1 MLENGVEK
9 YERRAAEVARLMTS
23 LSQQLQPLSTVNSLA
38 SRNQRTELERYA
50 EKRHY
55 FRQNRDDFAYF
66 HPKKC
71 KVHICKICERINNL
85 FLTYQ

>member
-1 MLENGVEK
+1 MGQRSTKVVP
-9 YERRAAEVARLMTS
+9 EVARLMTS

-66 HPKKC
+66 HPKKMQG
-71 KVHICKICERINNL
+71 
-85 FLTYQ
+85 TYM